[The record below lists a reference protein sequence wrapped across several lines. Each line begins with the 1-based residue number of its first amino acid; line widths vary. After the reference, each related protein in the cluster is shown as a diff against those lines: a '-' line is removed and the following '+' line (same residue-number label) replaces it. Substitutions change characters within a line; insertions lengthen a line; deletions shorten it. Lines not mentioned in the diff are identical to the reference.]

1 MNHLVKEFLIFLGYV
16 ISAFIYWKYNK
27 KIRKIINKILPFL
40 VFQYF
45 VGTLFAVIIRENLK

>member
-45 VGTLFAVIIRENLK
+45 VGTLFAVIIRVSLK

>member
-1 MNHLVKEFLIFLGYV
+1 MKHLVKEFLIFLGYV

-45 VGTLFAVIIRENLK
+45 VGTLFAVIIRVSLK

>member
-1 MNHLVKEFLIFLGYV
+1 MNRLVKEFLIFLGYV

-45 VGTLFAVIIRENLK
+45 VGTLFAVIIRVSLK

>member
-1 MNHLVKEFLIFLGYV
+1 MDNLLRQGLISLGYV
-16 ISAFIYWKYNK
+16 VSALIYYKYSK

-45 VGTLFAVIIRENLK
+45 VGTLFAIIIRENLK

>member
-1 MNHLVKEFLIFLGYV
+1 MNHLVKESLIFLGYV

-45 VGTLFAVIIRENLK
+45 VGTLFAVIIRVSLK